1 MSRITVFKSE
11 SPQLTSGIVLAGTFP
26 WANSLFEQ
34 LAPRPLVPVAHRPL
48 IDFALTWLQAGGV
61 HQVVICGNRNSRAL
75 EAQISRGPS
84 AAIELSYLED
94 SMPRGAAGCVRDAA
108 MSCAADR
115 FVVTDAAAIPTLD
128 LRELLAIHDHSGA
141 ALTMAVYH
149 EARSGGRAPLRV
161 PAGIYVV
168 DRRIIELVAPRGFV
182 DIKEHLIPRLVR
194 AGERIATYAVEGAVA
209 RVLNAHT
216 YLAVND
222 IVTARTTSARDLR
235 PGYDPQGQALVH
247 RDAIVESGVIFV
259 GPVLV
264 AAGAHIEAGAVLI
277 GPTSIG
283 CDATVGAGALI
294 SRSAVWRR
302 SRIGAGASLDR
313 SILGDDSVVAAGRQL
328 NRAVIA
334 GESPRAMVAVLAHP
348 AAGTHSPRSAA

>member
-1 MSRITVFKSE
+1 MFESA

-48 IDFALTWLQAGGV
+48 IEFALSWLQTGGV
-61 HQVVICGNRNSRAL
+61 RQVVICGNRNSRAL
-75 EAQISRGPS
+75 EAQIARGPS
-84 AAIELSYLED
+84 AALELSYLED
-94 SMPRGAAGCVRDAA
+94 SMPRGAAGCARDAA
-108 MSCAADR
+108 MSCHADR

-128 LRELLAIHDHSGA
+128 LRELLAVHDRSGA
-141 ALTMAVYH
+141 ALTLAVYD
-149 EARSGGRAPLRV
+149 EARSGGRSPLHA
-161 PAGIYVV
+161 PAGIYVI
-168 DRRIIELVAPRGFV
+168 DRRILESVALRGFV

-194 AGERIATYAVEGAVA
+194 AGERIATYAVDGAVA

-216 YLAVND
+216 YLAVHD
-222 IVTARTTSARDLR
+222 IVTARTTSAIDLR

-247 RDAIVESGVIFV
+247 RDAIVEPGVTFV

-264 AAGAHIEAGAVLI
+264 AAGARIEAGAVLI

-283 CDATVGAGALI
+283 CDATVGAGALV

-302 SRIGAGASLDR
+302 SRIGAGAFLDR
-313 SILGDDSVVAAGRQL
+313 SILGDDSIVAAGRQF
-328 NRAVIA
+328 NRAVVA
-334 GESPRAMVAVLAHP
+334 GEARRAMVSVP
-348 AAGTHSPRSAA
+348 ASHSPRSAA